1 MTGKTLSLITAAAI
15 AAGSAAAH
23 ASDIVAAPIPLAHSY
38 ADLLEPIPNALER
51 LKAADS
57 QAASEEGG
65 LVEAQYS
72 PQGPGPAYHHHHHHH
87 HHSRRWYMRHGYF
100 WNGGQWMLRPIHHHH
115 HHHHHHHSSY

>member
-1 MTGKTLSLITAAAI
+1 MTGKTLSLITAAAL
-15 AAGSAAAH
+15 AAGPAAAH
-23 ASDIVAAPIPLAHSY
+23 ASDIVAGPIPLAHSY

-57 QAASEEGG
+57 QAASEEGR

-72 PQGPGPAYHHHHHHH
+72 PQGPGPAYHHHHHH

-100 WNGGQWMLRPIHHHH
+100 WNGGQWMLRPVPH